1 MRAIERAHPA
11 VCFLY
16 LLAVLGITAFSGSAA
31 AALISL
37 GGSVL
42 LAAVSGGIRPAI
54 PLTAGLLA
62 ALANFLFVHNGKTVL
77 FFAGDTAFTLEA
89 LVYGLYFGVMLA
101 AVCVWSICSVRFV
114 TSDKYIWLFGRVFPA
129 AGLMLSC
136 SIRFIPLLVR
146 RTKEFIAVQSAAD
159 CKPHS
164 TWAVRSSLR
173 AFSASVG
180 YSAERAM
187 DSAVSM
193 KARGYGTVRRTSFSL
208 YRFTGKTAAA
218 LSLTAILSGGCAAL
232 LIMGAGKQYYYPA
245 LSEIPADTA
254 DILMYSAFAALCLMP
269 SAVIIYS
276 KVRKL

>member
-1 MRAIERAHPA
+1 LRAIERAHPA

-42 LAAVSGGIRPAI
+42 LAAVSGGVRPAI
-54 PLTAGLLA
+54 PLTAGILA

-89 LVYGLYFGVMLA
+89 LVYGVYFGVMLA

-114 TSDKYIWLFGRVFPA
+114 TSDKYIWLFGKIFPA

-146 RTKEFIAVQSAAD
+146 RTKEFIAVQTNVG
-159 CKPHS
+159 CNPHS
-164 TWAVRSSLR
+164 ALSVRSYLR

-187 DSAVSM
+187 DSAMSM

-232 LIMGAGKQYYYPA
+232 LITGAGKQYYYPA
-245 LSEIPADTA
+245 LSEIPAGTA
-254 DILMYSAFAALCLMP
+254 DILLYSAFAALCLMP
-269 SAVIIYS
+269 SAVIIYN
-276 KVRKL
+276 KGRKL

>member
-42 LAAVSGGIRPAI
+42 LAAASGGIRPAI

-164 TWAVRSSLR
+164 TWAVRSYLR

-187 DSAVSM
+187 DSAMSM

-245 LSEIPADTA
+245 LSEIPTGTA

-276 KVRKL
+276 KVRKQ

>member
-37 GGSVL
+37 GGSLL
-42 LAAVSGGIRPAI
+42 LAAASGGIRPAI

-114 TSDKYIWLFGRVFPA
+114 TSDKYIWLFGRIFPA

-164 TWAVRSSLR
+164 TWAVRSYLR

-187 DSAVSM
+187 DSAMSM

-245 LSEIPADTA
+245 LSEIPTGTA

-276 KVRKL
+276 KVRKQ

>member
-16 LLAVLGITAFSGSAA
+16 LLAVLGITAFSGSAV

-42 LAAVSGGIRPAI
+42 LAAASGGIRPAI

-114 TSDKYIWLFGRVFPA
+114 TSDKYIWLFGRAFPA

-164 TWAVRSSLR
+164 TWAVRSYLR

-187 DSAVSM
+187 DSAMSM

-245 LSEIPADTA
+245 LSEIPTGTA
-254 DILMYSAFAALCLMP
+254 DILLYSAFAALCLMP

-276 KVRKL
+276 KVRKQ

>member
-42 LAAVSGGIRPAI
+42 LAAASGGIRPAI

-146 RTKEFIAVQSAAD
+146 RTKEFIAVQNAGFN
-159 CKPHS
+159 PHS
-164 TWAVRSSLR
+164 ALSVRSYLR

-187 DSAVSM
+187 DSAMSM

-218 LSLTAILSGGCAAL
+218 LSLTAILSDGCAAL

-245 LSEIPADTA
+245 LSEIPTGTA